1 MYLNILRKILT
12 KNHEKYLFPCIKDLV
27 TNGLSLERFSNEEH
41 IPSRQDITQYLAAWF
56 KYTGLSAAE
65 CREWLNEYCVEELSA
80 ISSSSKSRIRH
91 STKSN
96 IKFIY
101 KSDVIFDCR
110 CEKNRFKANCEQTCS
125 IFEEMTHK
133 AKESEMTTIVESYDT
148 VRHRVEDEVVLK
160 SYSVKDEYKEQF
172 EKAIEFAKDHLK
184 KQFSRKQ
191 IVTLL
196 NNNGFKTR
204 TGKKWSISTLGNELK
219 YIQKEKIRINEEK
232 KNASLK
238 MF

>member
-1 MYLNILRKILT
+1 MYLNKLRKILT

-27 TNGLSLERFSNEEH
+27 ANWIGLERFSNEEH
-41 IPSRQDITQYLAAWF
+41 IPTRQDITQYLSAWF
-56 KYTGLSAAE
+56 KYTGLPADE
-65 CREWLNEYCVEELSA
+65 FREWMNEYCVEELSA

-101 KSDVIFDCR
+101 NSEVTFDCR
-110 CEKNRFKANCEQTCS
+110 CEKNRFKAYCEQTCS
-125 IFEEMTHK
+125 IYEEMTHK
-133 AKESEMTTIVESYDT
+133 AKESEATIVESYDT
-148 VRHRVEDEVVLK
+148 VRHRIEDEIVPK
-160 SYSVKDEYKEQF
+160 TYSAKDEHKEQF
-172 EKAIEFAKDHLK
+172 ENAIEFAQDHLK

-196 NNNGFKTR
+196 NDNGFKTR
-204 TGKKWSISTLGNELK
+204 TGKKWSTSTLGNELK
-219 YIQKEKIRINEEK
+219 YIQKEKMRINEEK
-232 KNASLK
+232 KHASLK